1 MSSKSSDRF
10 DGVLLGV
17 AQDCEGGVQEMLDVI
32 FGFLARKTDFYASGL
47 EDGKAKDLIDAA
59 FKKHSASAEEEA
71 AKKKARYAE
80 MNRKQ
85 KERMEKEKLQDQEDS
100 KKASQNNDLDM
111 SDSRIVEVT
120 DEEAEKFMKNDSE
133 EKVNSATQE
142 NEANKKVSEE
152 SKKADKED
160 EEDPE
165 DKGKL
170 KPNSGNGCDLPHGR
184 YKWTQT
190 LEEIDLR
197 VPLPMALKGRDLIVD
212 IKRKHLKVAIKGKTE
227 SIIDGE
233 LLHEV
238 KAEECVWNLEDKRN
252 IIINLEKINRMEWWS
267 KLVTT
272 DPEINT
278 KSVQPENSKLSDLDG
293 ETRSMVEKMMYDQR
307 QKEMGKPT
315 SDEQKKQD
323 MLQKFMSAHP
333 EMDFSKCKFN

>member
-1 MSSKSSDRF
+1 MSNKNPDRF

-85 KERMEKEKLQDQEDS
+85 KERMEKEKLRDEEDS
-100 KKASQNNDLDM
+100 KKSAQSNDPDM
-111 SDSRIVEVT
+111 SESRIVEVT
-120 DEEAEKFMKNDSE
+120 DEEAEKFMKNDKKDIKNPV
-133 EKVNSATQE
+133 EKE
-142 NEANKKVSEE
+142 NGTNEKSVKE
-152 SKKADKED
+152 SVDDDKD
-160 EEDPE
+160 DEDPE

-197 VPLPMALKGRDLIVD
+197 VPLPIALKGRDLIVE
-212 IKRKHLKVAIKGKTE
+212 IKRKHLKVAIKGKPE
-227 SIIDGE
+227 SIIDGD